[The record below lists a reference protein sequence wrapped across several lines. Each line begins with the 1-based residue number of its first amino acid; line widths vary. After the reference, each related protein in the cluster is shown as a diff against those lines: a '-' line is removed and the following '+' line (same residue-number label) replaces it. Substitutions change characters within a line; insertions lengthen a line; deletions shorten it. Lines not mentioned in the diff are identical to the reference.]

1 VLVSSLS
8 VCFLRYVVGTVSVY
22 IFSAQEDAELC
33 VCMPAVYVSFSS
45 LLSFLSP
52 SFCGFLLEEE
62 DLRGGTSEET
72 LSSVSFQYSL
82 SFSPSQRLSANSVSV
97 EQGVN
102 VAKLLISGLQAP
114 HLKQH
119 LK

>member
-1 VLVSSLS
+1 MLVSSLS
-8 VCFLRYVVGTVSVY
+8 VCFLRYVVVTVSVY

-45 LLSFLSP
+45 LLSILSP

-82 SFSPSQRLSANSVSV
+82 SFSPSQRLFANSVSV
-97 EQGVN
+97 EQGVD

-114 HLKQH
+114 L
-119 LK
+119 